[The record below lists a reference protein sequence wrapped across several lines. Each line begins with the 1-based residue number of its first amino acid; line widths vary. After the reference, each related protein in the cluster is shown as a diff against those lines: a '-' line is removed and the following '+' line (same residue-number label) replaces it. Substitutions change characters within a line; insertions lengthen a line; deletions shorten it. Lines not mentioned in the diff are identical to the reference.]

1 MVADPPLVTFAR
13 LLRQLRRDAGLS
25 QQQLAEKALVALR
38 TINDLERGIALTA
51 RQETA
56 TRLADALE
64 LTGAG
69 RASFMAVARG
79 RASHILRVEPPRD
92 ADPHEWLAYV
102 VRALDERGVAAAR
115 SALDQWQSR
124 AAVEES
130 WRAWA
135 DRLLTLT
142 EEGWLPGDTHRPL
155 PASDPDT
162 FLAREQECTSLRGF
176 LDRVRQGRGGLALIM
191 GPSGIGKSR
200 LAALVLAEGTGDA
213 RAEWITLDRGE
224 AGYQGWRRLLRPLW
238 ATVRRTELAPASL
251 LAHSPGLDDILLAD
265 PGAERAP
272 WPLPG
277 DVAEAIAALLAHVA
291 RRAPIILVID
301 DAHRGGL
308 SSDHLLLNVARRV
321 NAGRV
326 GLIAALRPDELDP
339 GSPLRG
345 YCDQAGDREGTD
357 VVTPVRVPP
366 LDLGSIAALIESRQ
380 GSAPP
385 QHVVEQVARQSGG
398 RPQLINSIEIQRP
411 VDGTGTGTWVVGGF
425 GTVGLQV
432 LRDTVDSRPAAAQ
445 DFLRA
450 AAVCAD
456 RRFASPARI
465 AALTDQPV
473 GLVEQVLDAER
484 QLGQILTP
492 QAGRYCFQHDSW
504 IEAITTA
511 CPPSTLRSL
520 HARCLAILRDDS
532 SADPRQL
539 ARHAVTASAELVNPA
554 ELAGLAEQAAD
565 VELRDCAFSSAA
577 ANYEVAARH
586 TTGAAQTGL
595 LISQADALRFC
606 GQWKEARG
614 VLQHAAQ
621 LARRSGAPGP
631 EAVALV
637 HLERLTWTYGLDERE
652 VTQQLRE
659 VMTKLPRTEPTL
671 LAQVQAGLA
680 MRLGIT
686 QRAYDNEQEN
696 LARAALEHLPA
707 VTDPLVRADILLGIR
722 GGLHD
727 IVPPG
732 QLLEYDAEIEDLG
745 VKANSAYHISEGITA
760 RFVDHARAGRMNDVL
775 AAVRDHRDFLRRSSA
790 PTLIYFQALAEGML
804 ALARGDWEALG
815 AALAE
820 AGAQSAAWGDSV
832 AGEALMAQAG
842 WQLYE
847 TGQVAALNDFL
858 DSLPTRDVSSLNG
871 PVWELGAGLIHAENR
886 ETAPAIRR
894 LHDVCDRTDDLRTV
908 PRGPTRPAIL
918 ATAAMVLGH
927 PDICDVLQP
936 EEGTRLGTSTAEL
949 LAASPCTFVV
959 AGWPAVLLGSKD
971 RYIGLAWL
979 AAGRPDLAARHLAR
993 AVQDNTGLD
1002 VLQTRTQF
1010 DLARALMRQRDS
1022 YPQGLSE
1029 LERAGQRAAQ
1039 LGMRRLAE
1047 QAGAERERHPR
1058 PGP

>member
-1 MVADPPLVTFAR
+1 
-13 LLRQLRRDAGLS
+13 
-25 QQQLAEKALVALR
+25 
-38 TINDLERGIALTA
+38 
-51 RQETA
+51 
-56 TRLADALE
+56 
-64 LTGAG
+64 
-69 RASFMAVARG
+69 
-79 RASHILRVEPPRD
+79 
-92 ADPHEWLAYV
+92 
-102 VRALDERGVAAAR
+102 VAAAR

-130 WRAWA
+130 WLAWA

-142 EEGWLPGDTHRPL
+142 AEGRLPRDTQRPL
-155 PASDPDT
+155 PASDPGG
-162 FLAREQECTSLRGF
+162 FLAREQESISLRSF
-176 LDRVRQGRGGLALIM
+176 LDRVEHGRGGLALLL

-200 LAALVLAEGTGDA
+200 LAARVLADRKSDG

-238 ATVRRTELAPASL
+238 AMVRRTELAPASL
-251 LAHSPGLDDILLAD
+251 LVHGPGLDDILLAE

-277 DVAEAIAALLAHVA
+277 DVAEAITALLAQVA
-291 RRAPIILVID
+291 RRKPIVLVID
-301 DAHRGGL
+301 DAHRGGI
-308 SSDHLLLNVARRV
+308 SSDQLLLDVARRV
-321 NAGRV
+321 NTDRV

-339 GSPLRG
+339 QSPLAA
-345 YCDQAGDREGTD
+345 YCDQAGDREGAD
-357 VVTPVRVPP
+357 VVTPVQVPP
-366 LDLGSIAALIESRQ
+366 LDFGSIAALIERRH
-380 GSAPP
+380 GAAPP
-385 QHVVEQVARQSGG
+385 QHVIEQVARQSGG
-398 RPQLINSIEIQRP
+398 RPQLVNSIEIQCP
-411 VDGTGTGTWVVGGF
+411 ADGADGPWVVGRF
-425 GTVGLQV
+425 GTVGQQV
-432 LRDTVDSRPAAAQ
+432 LRDTVGNRPAAAQ
-445 DFLRA
+445 GFLRA

-456 RRFASPARI
+456 GRYASPAVI
-465 AALTDQPV
+465 AALTGQPV
-473 GLVEQVLDAER
+473 GLVEQVLDSER
-484 QLGQILTP
+484 RLGQILMP
-492 QAGRYCFQHDSW
+492 EAGRYCFQHDSW
-504 IEAITTA
+504 IEAIITS

-520 HARCLAILRDDS
+520 HARCLAILRDDP

-539 ARHAVTASAELVNPA
+539 ARHAVAAGVELVNPA
-554 ELAGLAEQAAD
+554 ELAELAEQAAGI
-565 VELRDCAFSSAA
+565 ELADCAFSAA
-577 ANYEVAARH
+577 AGNYEVAARH

-595 LISQADALRFC
+595 LINQADALRFC
-606 GQWKEARG
+606 GRWQEARG
-614 VLQHAAQ
+614 VLQQAAR
-621 LARRSGAPGP
+621 LARRSGMPGP
-631 EAVALV
+631 EAIALV

-652 VTQQLRE
+652 LTQQLRE
-659 VMTKLPRTEPTL
+659 VMTKLPPSEPTL

-686 QRAYDNEQEN
+686 PREHENEQAD

-707 VTDPLVRADILLGIR
+707 VTDPLVRADLLLGIR

-727 IVPPG
+727 IVPPE
-732 QLLEYDAEIEDLG
+732 QLLEYDTEVEDLG
-745 VKANSAYHISEGITA
+745 VKANSAYHISEAITA

-936 EEGTRLGTSTAEL
+936 EEGIRLGTSTAEL
-949 LAASPCTFVV
+949 LVGSPSNFVV

-979 AAGRPDLAARHLAR
+979 AAKRPDRAVEHLAR
-993 AVQDNTGLD
+993 AAEDNTGLD

-1022 YPQGLSE
+1022 YLQGLAE